1 MIKVAQ
7 EGQTAKQEKGV
18 QDVRVETNHA
28 ARKFYAQRNCKLAGT
43 SITARAPWA
52 DGDSALLC
60 RWTSIVY
67 LTGATLFLAVLL
79 TRVFAIVLDLIMSQ
93 EQLNALKTNV
103 SLAVHPPIYRG
114 VLSRRTDHILL
125 SPDQTSK
132 TAVAA
137 GPNKSLQS
145 EVSTLKEQLA
155 AKDRDLG
162 KSTPAFLLET
172 LIMLLTEIFRIC
184 SCPEETGRTE
194 L

>member
-103 SLAVHPPIYRG
+103 SLAVHPP
-114 VLSRRTDHILL
+114 V
-125 SPDQTSK
+125 
-132 TAVAA
+132 
-137 GPNKSLQS
+137 
-145 EVSTLKEQLA
+145 
-155 AKDRDLG
+155 
-162 KSTPAFLLET
+162 
-172 LIMLLTEIFRIC
+172 
-184 SCPEETGRTE
+184 
-194 L
+194 